1 MSLTA
6 ERASRTSGDHLP
18 PCWWQEADRAFLQN
32 ASIARS
38 SVARNVAMTE
48 AAEFLVG
55 AVMKAIE
62 HIDRA

>member
-6 ERASRTSGDHLP
+6 ERASRTSGDHLL

-32 ASIARS
+32 VSFAHSSIAR
-38 SVARNVAMTE
+38 NVGMTE

-55 AVMKAIE
+55 AVTKAIE